1 MIARRAV
8 GIDMISFAD
17 TGNAKSLRFGD
28 LIIDE
33 ACMFAHRDG
42 QTIQFTRNER
52 ALGSKPNQTID

>member
-1 MIARRAV
+1 
-8 GIDMISFAD
+8 MISFAD